1 MFRPCEGCARR
12 RERMKALW
20 HAVRGGTLRGDSVML
35 SGEVAMICLTRRLNA
50 AHWLQALP
58 LRRIWLLT
66 RSDRRTTDP
75 SASSRF

>member
-20 HAVRGGTLRGDSVML
+20 HAVRGGTLRRDSVML

-50 AHWLQALP
+50 AP